1 MSAKLLFKWV
11 LVILGGGFLLVPSGP
26 WLSLGSNLQ
35 TSGELLVCP
44 QNCPF
49 SSIQSA
55 IDAASAGSTVRVLA
69 GSYQENL
76 KITKE
81 MRLIGEDAD
90 RVTLKGL
97 PEKEARRAPSEQ
109 VPVIRIE
116 DATNVLVEGFALLG
130 DKDLG
135 NKGIEVRHGAEA
147 TIRNNTLQGFF
158 HQAISVDDI
167 GVGPVPRAFIIGNTL
182 RGNGF
187 GIWVFGGHATIEG
200 NQLEDNGAGMVVQEG
215 RGCCADAWETTTSQV
230 YLSDNT
236 LRGGH
241 TAIYIDGGFLQAS
254 LIRNKINGTAYA
266 GIRVSNLNLNPT
278 QLLMY
283 QNEVVNNQGW
293 GMALWDVVLPVDLCL
308 DLATTYSISNSRDFT
323 LRVALDGQQNDIHG
337 NQVSD
342 VCPPDW
348 PLPRGFLK

>member
-1 MSAKLLFKWV
+1 MSAKLFFKWA
-11 LVILGGGFLLVPSGP
+11 LVILGGGLLLVPSGP
-26 WLSLGSNLQ
+26 WLTLGSNLQ

-76 KITKE
+76 KITKQI
-81 MRLIGEDAD
+81 RLLGEGAD
-90 RVTLKGL
+90 QVILKGL
-97 PEKEARRAPSEQ
+97 LETEMRPGEVQ
-109 VPVIRIE
+109 VPLIRIE
-116 DATNVLVEGFALLG
+116 DATDVLIEGLTLIG

-135 NKGIEVRHGAEA
+135 NNGIEVRNGVEA
-147 TIRNNTLQGFF
+147 TIRNNTLEDFL
-158 HQAISVDDI
+158 HQAISMSDFFM
-167 GVGPVPRAFIIGNTL
+167 GPVPRAFILNNTL
-182 RGNGF
+182 RRNRD
-187 GIWVFGGHATIEG
+187 GISLFGGSATIEG
-200 NQLEDNGAGMVVQEG
+200 NQLEDNWVGIVVQGG

-230 YLSDNT
+230 YISANAI
-236 LRGGH
+236 RGGRFG
-241 TAIYIDGGFLQAS
+241 ILIDGGFLQTS
-254 LIRNKINGTAYA
+254 LIRNKISGAAYT
-266 GIRVSNLNLNPT
+266 GIRISNLYRS

-283 QNEVVNNQGW
+283 QNEVVDNQGW
-293 GMALWDVVLPVDLCL
+293 GMALWGVDLCL
-308 DLATTYSISNSRDFT
+308 DLATSYSISNARDFT
-323 LRVALDGQQNDIHG
+323 LLVTLDGQQNEIHG